1 MSDRTAPKAGRKQGG
16 DVSDAGTGNGKAAY
30 SAAVARFRRT
40 VCGVVPP
47 DATVSVISKGDRK
60 LLDLP
65 QRRGWHFPQ
74 RADGVYA
81 GYYPPDDAT
90 AIRHLETLR
99 ERGADFF
106 AIPAAGLWWLDY
118 YPDFA
123 RHLEERYRR
132 VFQDEETGALFALVE
147 PAAQPRP
154 KRAGAES
161 PPPAPRPTPVA
172 HSALE
177 KLVDPAQL
185 DDLRELLATDF
196 YGEQAG
202 VEFTSRDDALRHYL
216 REGYT
221 QRLDPHPLFDTR
233 WYLEHEPRARAAGIN
248 PLIHFLEHSVRE
260 GQDPNPFFD
269 TEFYYGQGDLRSSGG
284 NALVHYIK
292 HAPEDRAYR
301 PNPLFGGAYYLRTYP
316 DAKAAGWA
324 PLEHYLL
331 FGAAEG
337 RYVSALHENL
347 VKHLHGS
354 GYGGLTRGNWRR
366 GSVLLFGYGERSP
379 DGLDLPAIAQAMVAE
394 HRLDPLLVLHRRAEL
409 AEQLEAAYRLLVLE
423 DYAMAAEIFRPS
435 ALRMVALTLG
445 AMRPLFAVSE
455 VAEVL
460 EVLGRS
466 RVGTYYVPSPTH
478 DPEGEELRRAYDNAT
493 RVLVS
498 SPAAFHAAARRLGH
512 YPPRVARRSDAL
524 PAVLEFA
531 TRDLGIHPRITQ
543 PPAAAPRRPT
553 RKVLV
558 PCSDWNVS
566 GVNASLEALG
576 QELAECGWNVEIVF
590 TRDEATVL
598 ESAGDRAHLPRL
610 PHRFLERNR
619 SGLDGM
625 WEALIADLQMNAPC
639 IAFLGY
645 DFMANSVVP
654 ALTEDV
660 GVVSW
665 VQADDGDYYE
675 QAYRLGRYCNR
686 VVCVSSRIG
695 DQLATLNP
703 VIGERAR
710 VIHNSSVWEHDI
722 LTRRPRRSDRLR
734 IVYAGRLVQYQ
745 KRVLDYL
752 HLAAA
757 LDAAGVPYEI
767 TLIGSFV
774 AREGIQDQFERR
786 ARAHLDDGRIKLL
799 GRLPREQILA
809 ELSEHDFYVLLSD
822 FEGLPLALVEAMARG
837 CVPVVPGIAS
847 GIPELIT
854 NGHDGVIV
862 DHRNYD
868 AWAAVLEELW
878 RDRRGLA
885 AMSRRVRTT
894 VRRRLTVE
902 RVGRQ
907 FDELLSEVA
916 EEIASGTYE
925 RPAALTWGTARS
937 PTGDVLPPP
946 SIHRPA
952 LLKLAGLR

>member
-1 MSDRTAPKAGRKQGG
+1 MTDRTASREGRKQRRDAPNAGVG
-16 DVSDAGTGNGKAAY
+16 DGKAAY
-30 SAAVARFRRT
+30 SEAVARFRQT
-40 VCGVVPP
+40 VCRVVPR
-47 DATVSVISKGDRK
+47 DATVVVISKGDRE

-65 QRRGWHFPQ
+65 RRRGWHFPQ

-81 GYYPPDDAT
+81 GYYPSDDAT

-99 ERGADFF
+99 EKGGEFL
-106 AIPAAGLWWLDY
+106 AIPVAGLWWLDHY
-118 YPDFA
+118 SDFA

-132 VFQDEETGALFALVE
+132 VFHDGEIGALFALFE
-147 PAAQPRP
+147 AGARSRP
-154 KRAGAES
+154 KSTSPE
-161 PPPAPRPTPVA
+161 PPPPPSCSARVVRP
-172 HSALE
+172 ALE
-177 KLVDPAQL
+177 ELVDPALL
-185 DDLRELLATDF
+185 DDLRALLATDF
-196 YGEQAG
+196 YGQQAG
-202 VEFTSRDDALRHYL
+202 VEFASRDDALAHYVC
-216 REGYT
+216 EGYA
-221 QRLDPHPLFDTR
+221 QGLDPHPLFDTR
-233 WYLEHEPRARAAGIN
+233 WYVEHEPRARAAGVN
-248 PLIHFLEHSVRE
+248 PLVHFLEHSVRE

-269 TEFYYGQGDLRSSGG
+269 TKFYYGQGDLRMSGC

-292 HAPEDRAYR
+292 HAPEDRSYR
-301 PNPLFGGAYYLRTYP
+301 PNPLFGTGYYLRTYP
-316 DAKAAGWA
+316 DVESAGWA

-337 RYVSALHENL
+337 RYVSQLHENL
-347 VKHLHGS
+347 FKLVRRS
-354 GYGGLTRGNWRR
+354 ANGGLTRGNWRR

-379 DGLDLPAIAQAMVAE
+379 DALDLPAMAEAMVAE
-394 HRLDPLLVLHRRAEL
+394 HRLDPLLVLHRRGEL
-409 AEQLEAAYRLLVLE
+409 AEHLEGAYKLLVLE
-423 DYAMAAEIFRPS
+423 DYVMATEIFRPS
-435 ALRMVALTLG
+435 ALRMLAHTLA
-445 AMRPLFAVSE
+445 AMRPLFALSE

-466 RVGTYYVPSPTH
+466 GVGTYYVPSPTRA
-478 DPEGEELRRAYDNAT
+478 PEGEGLRRAFDHAA
-493 RVLVS
+493 RVFVS

-512 YPPRVARRSDAL
+512 YPTRVARRSDAL
-524 PAVLEFA
+524 PAVLDFVI
-531 TRDLGIHPRITQ
+531 RDFGFDPRITQ
-543 PPAAAPRRPT
+543 PPTAVSQRPT

-566 GVNASLEALG
+566 GVNASLEAVG
-576 QELAECGWNVEIVF
+576 QELAGCGWDVEIVF

-598 ESAGDRAHLPRL
+598 ESAGDEAHLPRL
-610 PHRFLERNR
+610 PHRFLERDR

-645 DFMANSVVP
+645 DFMANSVAP

-686 VVCVSSRIG
+686 VVCVSSWIRSQI
-695 DQLATLNP
+695 AALNP

-710 VIHNSSVWEHDI
+710 VIHNSSVWERDI
-722 LTRRPRRSDRLR
+722 ATRHPRRSDRLR

-752 HLAAA
+752 DLAAA

-767 TLIGSFV
+767 TLIGSFS
-774 AREGIQDQFERR
+774 AQEGIQDLFESR
-786 ARAHLDDGRIKLL
+786 AHAHLDDGRIKLV
-799 GRLPREQILA
+799 GRLQREQILA
-809 ELSEHDFYVLLSD
+809 QLSEHDFYVLLSD

-847 GIPELIT
+847 GIPELIAT
-854 NGHDGVIV
+854 GRDGVIV
-862 DHRNYD
+862 EHRDYD
-868 AWAAVLEELW
+868 AWAALLEGLW
-878 RDRRGLA
+878 RDRRSLA
-885 AMSRRVRTT
+885 AMSRLARTN
-894 VRRRLTVE
+894 VKRRLTVE

-916 EEIASGTYE
+916 DEIASGSYE
-925 RPAALTWGTARS
+925 RPAALTWGIDRS
-937 PTGDVLPPP
+937 TTGDVLPPP
-946 SIHRPA
+946 SILRPA
-952 LLKLAGLR
+952 LLKVAGLR